1 MRASTLWV
9 SNYKCFQNVRVELH
23 RMNCVIGENSSGK
36 TALLESIE
44 LTLGQRR
51 RKSLSKSSFHDLQKP
66 VVISVEF
73 VELNA
78 REAELFMEFV
88 QDSRLL
94 LTWKWDVDHE
104 LRVFTKSQQ
113 PEDELLRPWT
123 LTGKQS
129 KSLRK
134 HQAYKRIYGSRL
146 ADYLTIDPNT
156 DSISRPDWENAAHQF
171 IKANAKKI
179 RWVDFECEVPNQLLA
194 SLPAFYQV
202 PPFYDFSQILKTDDV
217 LDPMSRGI
225 SQALKEANDTLGENL
240 KSTISDFVKKHPV
253 QGYDELENIAKVV
266 ADFQAIEIEPRIF
279 IREKFEPP
287 TINLTLEVNDGIRS
301 DLQQKGH
308 GLRRLVLYAQL
319 ITTIQRQERDRL
331 LAEKPPRNYI
341 IGVEELE
348 LYLHPLYQSIM
359 LGQLA
364 QLVGTG
370 QYQVVFTS
378 HSPNMVDVFDLESV
392 IRMSRAGSYS
402 QTFQISYSAIANKVN
417 ALIGDSNANA
427 DSVRERV
434 GEVLDV
440 YNCQSLFSRKVVLV
454 EGNTERYALP
464 QLFSAIGY
472 RFEREGVSVIPVG
485 GKGNIDKFIFL
496 MQEFGIPHFTI
507 FDFDRARAV
516 KDKASHSLSERLAK
530 LLQVPNEISGV
541 YIGKKVC
548 VFEDDFENTFS
559 QLYGDWAKLDTEAK
573 QIIGAKQESGKS
585 LRARYISKQIAK
597 LLAKNDPSIVALR
610 NFLVSLSA
618 AIAQCDI

>member
-1 MRASTLWV
+1 MRLNTLWV
-9 SNYKCFQNVRVELH
+9 SNYKCYQDVRVELH
-23 RMNCVIGENSSGK
+23 RTNCVIGENSSGK
-36 TALLESIE
+36 TALLETLE
-44 LTLGQRR
+44 LTLGQRK
-51 RKSLSKSSFHDLQKP
+51 RKSLSKSCFHDIQKP

-73 VELNA
+73 IELNA

-104 LRVFTKSQQ
+104 LRVFAKSRQ

-123 LTGKQS
+123 LIGKQS

-134 HQAYKRIYGSRL
+134 HQAYMQIYGSRL
-146 ADYLTIDPNT
+146 ADYLTVDPNT
-156 DSISRPDWENAAHQF
+156 DFISRTEWENAARQF
-171 IKANAKKI
+171 IRANAKKI
-179 RWVDFECEVPNQLLA
+179 RWVDIECEVPSQLLA
-194 SLPAFYQV
+194 NLPAFYQV
-202 PPFYDFSQILKTDDV
+202 PPFYDFSQILKTDDMV
-217 LDPMSRGI
+217 DPISRGI
-225 SQALKEANDTLGENL
+225 AQVLKEANDTLGENIQAAI
-240 KSTISDFVKKHPV
+240 TDFIKKRPV
-253 QGYDELENIAKVV
+253 QGYDELENIAKLV
-266 ADFQAIEIEPRIF
+266 ADFQAVEIKPKIF
-279 IREKFEPP
+279 IRDKFEPP
-287 TINLTLEVNDGIRS
+287 IINLTLEVDDGIRS

-319 ITTIQRQERDRL
+319 ITTIQKQERDRL
-331 LAEKPPRNYI
+331 LAEKSPRNYI
-341 IGVEELE
+341 IGMEELE
-348 LYLHPLYQSIM
+348 LYLHPLYQSII
-359 LGQLA
+359 LGQLT

-378 HSPNMVDVFDLESV
+378 HLPNMVDVFDLEST
-392 IRMSRAGSYS
+392 IRVSRAENYS
-402 QTFQISYSAIANKVN
+402 QILQISYSAIADKVN
-417 ALIGDSNANA
+417 AIIGDSKASA

-440 YNCQSLFSRKVVLV
+440 YNCQSLFSRKVVLA

-507 FDFDRARAV
+507 FDFDRTRAS
-516 KDKASHSLSERLAK
+516 KEKASKSQSERLARI
-530 LLQVPNEISGV
+530 LQVPNEISGV

-548 VFEDDFENTFS
+548 VFEEDFENTFS

-573 QIIGAKQESGKS
+573 RIIGAKQESGKS
-585 LRARYISKQIAK
+585 LRAKYISKQIAG
-597 LLAKNDPSIVALR
+597 LLAKNDPSVVALR
-610 NFLVSLSA
+610 NFLVSLSV
-618 AIAQCDI
+618 AIAQCHT